1 MNSIVK
7 LNSVTKCYG
16 DFTALDQV
24 NLELKQG
31 EILGLLGH
39 NGAGKTTTM
48 KLILGVI
55 SASQGEVS
63 LFSESPTG
71 AHADRLRRNMGYL
84 PENVSFYP
92 QLTGRE
98 VLRYFA
104 QLKGVATTE
113 PQALLERVGLQQAA
127 DKKVK
132 TYSKGMRQRLG
143 LAQAL
148 LGQPRLLLFDEPTAG
163 LDPAAVLD
171 FYNMLDEL
179 SQQGSTVLISSHV
192 LPGIEKH
199 IDRAAILGNGK
210 LIACGSLAELSD
222 EAKLPLSF
230 SVEGNW
236 ENINWQQKLEK
247 HQVTFT
253 HLNGTRL
260 ELLAPRHQK
269 LEIMRILL
277 AENIENVDVEH
288 PTLDNLYAYYSQQ
301 QTNDKARDKN
311 KDKTS

>member
-1 MNSIVK
+1 MKSIVE
-7 LNSVTKCYG
+7 LNAVTKCYA
-16 DFTALDQV
+16 DFTALDNV
-24 NLELKQG
+24 KLNLKEG

-55 SASQGEVS
+55 SATGGEVS
-63 LFSESPTG
+63 LFGESPTG
-71 AHADRLRRNMGYL
+71 SHADRLRRNMGYL

-104 QLKGVATTE
+104 QLKGVNLAE
-113 PQALLERVGLQQAA
+113 QQVLLERVGLTQAA
-127 DKKVK
+127 DKRVK

-148 LGQPRLLLFDEPTAG
+148 LGQPKLLLFDEPTAG
-163 LDPAAVLD
+163 LDPTAVLE
-171 FYNMLDEL
+171 FYNMLEEL
-179 SQQGSTVLISSHV
+179 RQQGSTVLISSHV

-199 IDRAAILGNGK
+199 VDRVAILGKGK
-210 LIACGSLAELSD
+210 LIACGTIETLSD
-222 EAKLPLSF
+222 AAKLPLSF
-230 SVEGNW
+230 HVEGQW

-247 HQVTFT
+247 HEVTFN
-253 HLNGTRL
+253 HLNGTRI
-260 ELLAPRHQK
+260 ELNAPRHRK

-277 AENIENVDVEH
+277 AEHNIKDIEVKH
-288 PTLDNLYAYYSQQ
+288 PTLDSLYAYYSQHQ
-301 QTNDKARDKN
+301 VME
-311 KDKTS
+311 KTS